1 VRALAPLSRI
11 PRVNAAT
18 EAALRVTH
26 AALPVIAIT
35 IGVADPAIGGQAIA
49 ARRRKPALASR
60 VASERAEACERH
72 LAGVMVIG
80 SPAS

>member
-26 AALPVIAIT
+26 AALPVIAISIRVAAPPTSGIRAT
-35 IGVADPAIGGQAIA
+35 ITT
-49 ARRRKPALASR
+49 LASGGTCI
-60 VASERAEACERH
+60 AS
-72 LAGVMVIG
+72 
-80 SPAS
+80 